1 MKKLYLFD
9 SFALIYR
16 AYFAFQKNPLMNS
29 KGQNVSAITGF
40 LNTIWEIK
48 TKYNPTHYAI
58 VFDAPAQTDR
68 QAEHEFYKAH
78 RQETP
83 DDIVWSVPYIKD
95 IIRAMN
101 MPVVELAGYEAD
113 DLIGTLAVKAAAEGV
128 ECYIVSPDKD
138 LGQVASDNIFIHKP
152 PFMGKPAEVLGVEEL
167 NKKWEIKD
175 PKQII
180 DILGLWGD
188 AVDNIPGVKGI
199 GEKGAKMLIRQFGS
213 IENIY
218 ENIDEVKGAIKDKL
232 IEHKEMAMISKQLAT
247 IIVDAPVDWIEDD
260 YILKEFNKEKLT
272 EIFAELEFKTLGKK
286 IIGDGYDKN
295 ATSTTTPA
303 KPSVVANINQTSL
316 FGEATTDAE
325 NDALSDESTSVQ
337 YHAGKNISNTEH
349 QYFLIDTPEK
359 IQELILKLSTQKEIC
374 FDTETTSVDANNC
387 ELVGISFSIEPTIAY
402 YIPISENQTEAQKII
417 DLFKPI
423 LENENI
429 IKIGQNIKYDCLV
442 LKWYNV
448 EVKGVFFDTMLA
460 HYLMEPDNKHGMDY
474 LSETYLKYTP
484 VSITEL
490 IGKKGSKQGT
500 MRDVEIEKVK
510 EYAAEDADVT
520 LQLHNRFKNEIDNTH
535 LHKLFYDVETPLI
548 TVLAEMEFEGVKV
561 DTDFLKVYSEEIGDE
576 LRILQDTI
584 FDLSGTHFN
593 LDSPKQLGEILFD
606 KLKIPY
612 EGKKTKTGQYSTDEE
627 MLQKLVHQHPI
638 AEHLL
643 NYREYTKLKSTYV
656 DTLPSLINPKT
667 NRLHTTFNQAI
678 AATGR
683 LSSVNPN
690 LQNIPIRTERGKK
703 IRQAFIPRDENH
715 TILSADY
722 SQIEL
727 RIVASISK
735 DENMIEA
742 FRQNLDIHTATAA
755 NVFGVDL
762 ENVTS
767 DMRRK
772 AKMVNFG
779 IIYGISAFGL
789 AQRLGIPRKEA
800 GELIENY
807 FIKYSGVKTYMDST
821 IHFARENGYVETL
834 LGRRR
839 YLRDIN
845 AGNWT
850 VRGFAERNAINAP
863 IQGSAADMI
872 KVAMINIQKQLK
884 HYKMQSKMILQVHD
898 ELLFDVQLSEK
909 ENLAE
914 MVKKEMQNALPL
926 QVPVDV
932 SAGFGNNW
940 LEAH

>member
-40 LNTIWEIK
+40 LNAIWEIK

-68 QAEHEFYKAH
+68 QAEYEFYKAN

-83 DDIVWSVPYIKD
+83 DDIRWSIPYIKA
-95 IIRAMN
+95 IISAMN

-113 DLIGTLAVKAAAEGV
+113 DLIGTLAVKAAAENF

-138 LGQVASDNIFIHKP
+138 LGQMASDKIFIHKP

-167 NKKWEIKD
+167 NKKWEIKN

-218 ENIDEVKGAIKDKL
+218 ENINEVKGAIKDKL

-247 IIVDAPVDWIEDD
+247 IIIDAPIEWNENDF
-260 YILKEFNKEKLT
+260 ILKEFNKEKLT
-272 EIFAELEFKTLGKK
+272 EIFTELEFKALGKK
-286 IIGDGYDKN
+286 IIGDSYDKT
-295 ATSTTTPA
+295 ATAVNTTVKTAAPQ
-303 KPSVVANINQTSL
+303 NINQTSL
-316 FGEATTDAE
+316 FGEPINEDETIEENNTISTT
-325 NDALSDESTSVQ
+325 
-337 YHAGKNISNTEH
+337 AGANISNTEH
-349 QYFLIDTPEK
+349 HYFLIDTEEK
-359 IQELILKLSTQKEIC
+359 INELISKLATQKQIC

-387 ELVGISFSIEPTIAY
+387 ELVGFSFSIEPTIAY
-402 YIPISENQTEAQKII
+402 YIPVSANQTEAQKTV

-429 IKIGQNIKYDCLV
+429 IKIGQNIKYDSLV

-448 EVKGVFFDTMLA
+448 EVKGVLFDTMLA
-460 HYLMEPDNKHGMDY
+460 HYLMEPDNRHGMDY

-490 IGKKGSKQGT
+490 IGKKGPKQGT

-510 EYAAEDADVT
+510 EYAAEDADIT

-627 MLQKLVHQHPI
+627 MLQKLIAQYPI

-656 DTLPSLINPKT
+656 DALPSLINPKT

-683 LSSVNPN
+683 LSSTNPN

-703 IRQAFIPRDENH
+703 IRKAFIPRDENH

-735 DENMIEA
+735 DENMVEA
-742 FRQNLDIHTATAA
+742 FRQQLDIHTATAA
-755 NVFGVDL
+755 NVFNVDL

-800 GELIENY
+800 AELIENY
-807 FIKYSGVKTYMDST
+807 FIKYSGIKTYMDTT
-821 IHFARENGYVETL
+821 INFARENGYVETL

-850 VRGFAERNAINAP
+850 IRGFAERNAINAP

-872 KVAMINIQKQLK
+872 KIAMINIQKQLK

-898 ELLFDVQLSEK
+898 ELLFDALISEK
-909 ENLAE
+909 ANLKE
-914 MVKKEMQNALPL
+914 IVEKEMQNALPL
-926 QVPVDV
+926 QVPIDV